1 MTQTGAQR
9 AANKC
14 SQCGLIFVSAEEL
27 REHDARCK
35 ANSMGPSKV
44 AIPTA
49 DEVNTDLLIEDRF
62 QVTDH

>member
-9 AANKC
+9 ATNQC
-14 SQCGLIFVSAEEL
+14 SQCGLIFVFAEEL

-35 ANSMGPSKV
+35 ANSMSPSKV
-44 AIPTA
+44 AIPIA
-49 DEVNTDLLIEDRF
+49 DQVNTDQLIEDRF